1 MDSHEER
8 VCHIRHTVKEKV
20 LEDRLRVKYIIL
32 GGGRQGFLRA
42 ASTARLL
49 AAAVAK
55 NCRCE
60 QSESTT

>member
-1 MDSHEER
+1 VDSYEER
-8 VCHIRHTVKEKV
+8 ICRIRHTVKEKV
-20 LEDRLRVKYIIL
+20 LEDRLRVKYMIR
-32 GGGRQGFLRA
+32 GRGRQGFLRA

-49 AAAVAK
+49 AAAMAK